1 MHRSLICTD
10 PEHLYLGGPFASVEL
25 DNSGTASMGIVDDK
39 KPSKFFT

>member
-25 DNSGTASMGIVDDK
+25 GNSGTASMGIVDDK